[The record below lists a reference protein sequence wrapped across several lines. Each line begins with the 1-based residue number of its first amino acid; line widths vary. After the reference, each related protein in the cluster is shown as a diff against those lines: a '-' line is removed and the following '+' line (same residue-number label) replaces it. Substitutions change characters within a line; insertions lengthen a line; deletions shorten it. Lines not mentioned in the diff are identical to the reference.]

1 MNADDHASQGA
12 PGTPMKSRLAGQ
24 SLRPVTIKQILEA
37 TSSPTTESV
46 TLNIHDKDIE
56 LGQVTLVACV
66 RSLRETGTGADY
78 VLEDGTGS
86 VSGKCW
92 QDRASIPVEYWKV
105 WVMNLTA

>member
-1 MNADDHASQGA
+1 MNADDPASQGA

-37 TSSPTTESV
+37 TPSSTTENV
-46 TLNIHDKDIE
+46 ILNVHEKEIE
-56 LGQVTLVACV
+56 LGQITLVACV

-92 QDRASIPVEYWKV
+92 QDKASIPVEYQK
-105 WVMNLTA
+105 T